1 MKQNKSVAIA
11 SVGIA
16 AIGTVFLLL
25 FSLLI
30 RPQQHQELGLYF
42 LYQGITL
49 GISFCVML
57 ALWFLKK
64 KKLSYFKIGNW
75 SAPATPVKI
84 LGITTNDNWLKIGFT
99 FAIVISGVTLMFM
112 IINSY
117 QDLGNISSSAWV
129 LGFACAIPLSAVN
142 AFNEEIITRW
152 TIAEGFTGSLAKYA
166 PWVSAMVFGSVHF
179 FGTPGGLIGSLMAGF
194 LGWFLVRSIQ
204 DTKGLGWAWLI
215 HFAQD
220 MIILTI
226 TIALF
231 I

>member
-1 MKQNKSVAIA
+1 MTQQSFRILATTVLAV
-11 SVGIA
+11 VG
-16 AIGTVFLLL
+16 TLSLLL
-25 FSLLI
+25 MSVLFD
-30 RPQQHQELGLYF
+30 QKNQHKLELFF
-42 LYQGITL
+42 LYQLISL
-49 GISFCVML
+49 GVSGLVILGVWL
-57 ALWFLKK
+57 LNGR
-64 KKLSYFKIGNW
+64 KLSFFRVGNW

-84 LGITTNDNWLKIGFT
+84 LGITAKDNWRKIGFT
-99 FAIVISGVTLMFM
+99 FAVVISGVTLMFM
-112 IINSY
+112 IINTY
-117 QDLGNISSSAWV
+117 EDLGNTTLTAWA

-152 TIAEGFTGSLAKYA
+152 SITEGFTGSLAKYA
-166 PWVSAMVFGSVHF
+166 PWVSAVVFGSVHF

-204 DTKGLGWAWLI
+204 DTKGLGWAWVI